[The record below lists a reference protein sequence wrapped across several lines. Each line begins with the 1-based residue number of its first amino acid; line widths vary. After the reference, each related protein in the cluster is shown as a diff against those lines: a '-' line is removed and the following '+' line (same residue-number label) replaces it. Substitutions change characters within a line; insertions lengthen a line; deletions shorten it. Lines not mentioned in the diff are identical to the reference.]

1 MQERIKELE
10 LRYKY
15 FLLKKY
21 LKYLFLIVLIL
32 VITFCFFML
41 MQKYNKQKNIYL
53 QAIEHKKHLEQKILQ
68 AQILQEKNKISREKL
83 YKELEEVKAV
93 QENTHISKIEIDSK
107 ILNISDLKKSF
118 YRNPSYEK
126 ALNLAKKYFDIKVYQ
141 KTIFW
146 ALKAN
151 ELDKQKQ
158 DSWLIFAQAK
168 RALGEEKEAQSAL
181 DAYINYYGLMELD
194 GK

>member
-21 LKYLFLIVLIL
+21 LKYLLLIILIS
-32 VITFCFFML
+32 VIAFCFFVL

-118 YRNPSYEK
+118 YQNPSYEK
-126 ALNLAKKYFDIKVYQ
+126 ALNLAKKYFDIKAYP

>member
-1 MQERIKELE
+1 MRERIDELE

-15 FLLKKY
+15 FLFKKY
-21 LKYLFLIVLIL
+21 LKYLFFILLIL
-32 VITFCFFML
+32 TIAFCFFIAI
-41 MQKYNKQKNIYL
+41 QKYNEQKNIYL
-53 QAIEHKKHLEQKILQ
+53 QAIEHKKNLEQKIIQ
-68 AQILQEKNKISREKL
+68 AQILQEKNRMAKEKL
-83 YKELEEVKAV
+83 YKELEEAKTM
-93 QENTHISKIEIDSK
+93 QEKTNKIEIDSK

-118 YRNPSYEK
+118 YQNPSYEK
-126 ALNLAKKYFDIKVYQ
+126 ALNLAKKYFDMKAYK

-158 DSWLIFAQAK
+158 DSWLIFAKAK
-168 RALGEEKEAQSAL
+168 RALGEEKEAELAL
-181 DAYINYYGLMELD
+181 DAYINYYGFMELD

>member
-21 LKYLFLIVLIL
+21 LKYLLL
-32 VITFCFFML
+32 VILISVIAFCFFVL

-181 DAYINYYGLMELD
+181 DAYINYYGLMELG

>member
-21 LKYLFLIVLIL
+21 LKYLLLIILIS
-32 VITFCFFML
+32 VIAFYFFVL

-118 YRNPSYEK
+118 YQNPSYEK
-126 ALNLAKKYFDIKVYQ
+126 ALNLAKKFDIKAYQ

>member
-21 LKYLFLIVLIL
+21 LKYLLLIILIS
-32 VITFCFFML
+32 VIAFCFFVL

-53 QAIEHKKHLEQKILQ
+53 QAIEHKHLEQKILQ

-118 YRNPSYEK
+118 YQNPSYEK
-126 ALNLAKKYFDIKVYQ
+126 ALNLAKKYFDIKAYQ

>member
-21 LKYLFLIVLIL
+21 LKYLLLIILIS
-32 VITFCFFML
+32 VIAFCFFVL

-83 YKELEEVKAV
+83 YELEEVKAV

-118 YRNPSYEK
+118 YQNPSYEK
-126 ALNLAKKYFDIKVYQ
+126 ALNLAKKYFDIKAYQ

-146 ALKAN
+146 VLKAN

>member
-21 LKYLFLIVLIL
+21 LKYLLL
-32 VITFCFFML
+32 VILISVIAFCFFVL

-68 AQILQEKNKISREKL
+68 AQILQEKNNISREKL

-93 QENTHISKIEIDSK
+93 QENTRISKIEIDSK

-118 YRNPSYEK
+118 YQNPSYEK
-126 ALNLAKKYFDIKVYQ
+126 ALNLAKKYFDIKTYQ

>member
-21 LKYLFLIVLIL
+21 LKYLLLIILIS
-32 VITFCFFML
+32 VIAFCFFVL
-41 MQKYNKQKNIYL
+41 MQKYNKQKIYL

-118 YRNPSYEK
+118 YQNPSYEK
-126 ALNLAKKYFDIKVYQ
+126 ALNLAKKYFDIKAYQ

>member
-1 MQERIKELE
+1 MRERIDELE

-15 FLLKKY
+15 FLFKKY
-21 LKYLFLIVLIL
+21 LKYLFFILLIL
-32 VITFCFFML
+32 TIAFCFFIAI
-41 MQKYNKQKNIYL
+41 QKYNEQKNIYL
-53 QAIEHKKHLEQKILQ
+53 QAIEHKKNLEQKIIQ
-68 AQILQEKNKISREKL
+68 AQILQEKNRMAKEKL
-83 YKELEEVKAV
+83 YKELEEAKTI
-93 QENTHISKIEIDSK
+93 QEKTSKIEIDSK

-118 YRNPSYEK
+118 YQNPSYEK
-126 ALNLAKKYFDIKVYQ
+126 ALNLAKKYFDMKAYK

-158 DSWLIFAQAK
+158 DSWLIFAKAK
-168 RALGEEKEAQSAL
+168 RALGEEKEAELAL
-181 DAYINYYGLMELD
+181 DAYINYYGFMELD

>member
-32 VITFCFFML
+32 VIAFCFFVL

>member
-1 MQERIKELE
+1 MQPKSII
-10 LRYKY
+10 
-15 FLLKKY
+15 
-21 LKYLFLIVLIL
+21 LFFYGYIL
-32 VITFCFFML
+32 FFRR
-41 MQKYNKQKNIYL
+41 
-53 QAIEHKKHLEQKILQ
+53 H
-68 AQILQEKNKISREKL
+68 
-83 YKELEEVKAV
+83 
-93 QENTHISKIEIDSK
+93 
-107 ILNISDLKKSF
+107 
-118 YRNPSYEK
+118 YEK
-126 ALNLAKKYFDIKVYQ
+126 ALNLAKKYFDIKAYQ

>member
-21 LKYLFLIVLIL
+21 LKYLLLIILIS
-32 VITFCFFML
+32 VIAFCFFVL

-118 YRNPSYEK
+118 YQNPSYEK
-126 ALNLAKKYFDIKVYQ
+126 ALNLTKKYFDIKAYQ

>member
-1 MQERIKELE
+1 MRERIDELE

-15 FLLKKY
+15 FLFKKY
-21 LKYLFLIVLIL
+21 LKYLFFILLIL
-32 VITFCFFML
+32 TIAFCFFIAI
-41 MQKYNKQKNIYL
+41 QKYNEQKNIYL
-53 QAIEHKKHLEQKILQ
+53 QAIEHKKNLEQKIIQ
-68 AQILQEKNKISREKL
+68 AQILQEKNRMAKEKL
-83 YKELEEVKAV
+83 YKELEEAKTM
-93 QENTHISKIEIDSK
+93 QEKTSKIEIDSK

-118 YRNPSYEK
+118 YQNPSYEK
-126 ALNLAKKYFDIKVYQ
+126 ALNLAKKYFDMKAYK

-158 DSWLIFAQAK
+158 DSWLIFAKAK
-168 RALGEEKEAQSAL
+168 RALGEEKEAELAL
-181 DAYINYYGLMELD
+181 DAYINYYGFMELD

>member
-15 FLLKKY
+15 FLLKRY

-32 VITFCFFML
+32 VIAFCFFVI

-118 YRNPSYEK
+118 YQNPSYEK
-126 ALNLAKKYFDIKVYQ
+126 ALNLAKKYFDIK
-141 KTIFW
+141 
-146 ALKAN
+146 
-151 ELDKQKQ
+151 
-158 DSWLIFAQAK
+158 
-168 RALGEEKEAQSAL
+168 
-181 DAYINYYGLMELD
+181 AY
-194 GK
+194 

>member
-1 MQERIKELE
+1 MRERIDELE

-15 FLLKKY
+15 FLFKKY
-21 LKYLFLIVLIL
+21 LKYLFFILLIL
-32 VITFCFFML
+32 TIAFCFFIAI
-41 MQKYNKQKNIYL
+41 QKYNEQKNIYL
-53 QAIEHKKHLEQKILQ
+53 QAIEHKKNLEQKIIQ
-68 AQILQEKNKISREKL
+68 AQILQEKNRMAKEKL
-83 YKELEEVKAV
+83 YKELEEAKTM
-93 QENTHISKIEIDSK
+93 QEKTSKIEIDSK

-118 YRNPSYEK
+118 YQNPSYEK
-126 ALNLAKKYFDIKVYQ
+126 ALNLAKKYFDMKAYK

-158 DSWLIFAQAK
+158 DSWLIFAEAK
-168 RALGEEKEAQSAL
+168 RALGEEKEAELAL
-181 DAYINYYGLMELD
+181 DAYINYYGFMELD

>member
-1 MQERIKELE
+1 MRERIDELE

-15 FLLKKY
+15 FLFKKY
-21 LKYLFLIVLIL
+21 LKYLFFILLIL
-32 VITFCFFML
+32 TIAFCFFIAI
-41 MQKYNKQKNIYL
+41 QKYNEQKNIYL
-53 QAIEHKKHLEQKILQ
+53 QAIEHKKNLEQKIIQ
-68 AQILQEKNKISREKL
+68 AQILQEKNRMAKEKL
-83 YKELEEVKAV
+83 YKELEEAKTM
-93 QENTHISKIEIDSK
+93 QENTNKIEIDSK

-118 YRNPSYEK
+118 YQNPSYEK
-126 ALNLAKKYFDIKVYQ
+126 ALNLAKKYFDLKAYK

-158 DSWLIFAQAK
+158 DSWLIFAKAK
-168 RALGEEKEAQSAL
+168 RALGEEKEAELAL
-181 DAYINYYGLMELD
+181 DAYINYYGFMELD

>member
-21 LKYLFLIVLIL
+21 LKYLLLIILIS
-32 VITFCFFML
+32 VIAFCFFVL

-118 YRNPSYEK
+118 YQNPSYEK

-181 DAYINYYGLMELD
+181 DVYINYYGLIELG

>member
-32 VITFCFFML
+32 VIAFCFFVL

-53 QAIEHKKHLEQKILQ
+53 QAIEHKKHLEQKIFQ

-118 YRNPSYEK
+118 YQNPSYEK
-126 ALNLAKKYFDIKVYQ
+126 ALNLVKKYFDIKAYQ

>member
-1 MQERIKELE
+1 MRERIDELE

-15 FLLKKY
+15 FLFKKY
-21 LKYLFLIVLIL
+21 LKYLFFILLIL
-32 VITFCFFML
+32 TIAFCFFIAI
-41 MQKYNKQKNIYL
+41 QKYNEQKNIYL
-53 QAIEHKKHLEQKILQ
+53 QAIEHKKNLEQKIIQ
-68 AQILQEKNKISREKL
+68 AQILQEKNRMAKEKL
-83 YKELEEVKAV
+83 YKELEEAKTM
-93 QENTHISKIEIDSK
+93 QEKTNKIEIDSK

-118 YRNPSYEK
+118 YQNPSYEK
-126 ALNLAKKYFDIKVYQ
+126 ALNLAKKYFDMKAYK

-158 DSWLIFAQAK
+158 DSWLIFAEAK
-168 RALGEEKEAQSAL
+168 RALGEEKEAELAL
-181 DAYINYYGLMELD
+181 DAYINYYGFMELD

>member
-21 LKYLFLIVLIL
+21 LKYLLLIILIS
-32 VITFCFFML
+32 VIAFCFFVL

-93 QENTHISKIEIDSK
+93 QENTHISKIEICRRKNK
-107 ILNISDLKKSF
+107 ISIWKNKTS
-118 YRNPSYEK
+118 
-126 ALNLAKKYFDIKVYQ
+126 IKVEILFFY
-141 KTIFW
+141 KP
-146 ALKAN
+146 
-151 ELDKQKQ
+151 
-158 DSWLIFAQAK
+158 
-168 RALGEEKEAQSAL
+168 
-181 DAYINYYGLMELD
+181 
-194 GK
+194 